1 LRLSSFLSSALID
14 LQIPNN
20 SLEYTPSQS
29 DVGRTIVFRY
39 TPVNSHGLS
48 GDPVSASTP
57 SPVELSPPELADVAI
72 SGALIEGGTVA
83 ISSRYIGGG
92 TEGKTKIQWLKS
104 KYPKLYGSLGDSAVI
119 EIGGATTEREFP
131 IPVDVIGWFLGAKV
145 TPVRHDG
152 VAGAPV
158 YVAASEPVV
167 RELLSSYFSSSSF
180 ASSHLLPQ
188 MAGRDWNAWSFFR
201 LCSSSSFQAGC
212 RFSLEIL
219 EISET

>member
-1 LRLSSFLSSALID
+1 LTPSSFLCSALTD
-14 LQIPNN
+14 LKVPNN
-20 SLEYTPSQS
+20 SLEYTPSDP
-29 DVGRTIVFRY
+29 DVGRTIIFRY

-57 SPVELSPPELADVAI
+57 SPVELSLPELADVAI
-72 SGALIEGGTVA
+72 IGALIEGGTVA

-92 TEGKTKIQWLKS
+92 TEGKTRIQWLKS

-119 EIGGATTEREFP
+119 EIGGARFEREFP

-152 VAGAPV
+152 VAGTPV

-167 RELLSSYFSSSSF
+167 CELLTAVFSSSSF
-180 ASSHLLPQ
+180 I
-188 MAGRDWNAWSFFR
+188 FE
-201 LCSSSSFQAGC
+201 SFQP
-212 RFSLEIL
+212 
-219 EISET
+219 